1 MQVGIL
7 TNVNS
12 RKNLAHP
19 RREDDLRALVGTDGL
34 VRQTRSLDEIRPVL
48 EEFKQRGV
56 RYWVSDGGDGTLHW
70 MINEGRE
77 LLADA
82 TGALPCV
89 VPTNGGTIDFVA
101 KKAGISGNADSVI
114 GDLLDGVRRGMQF
127 PMQALDTFEVTG
139 RRPSDPPGTMPFRK
153 LGFAIA
159 VGGLGQRFFSKYYED
174 RNPGPWAIIRVILKT
189 AAGYPFA
196 WGPLRHL
203 PGVPD
208 VLRDHGRVVLSG
220 TRARVTVDG
229 RDYPYELF
237 QGLHA
242 ASVDIDF
249 GTVKLFTYAKQPR
262 KLHLVVGAMDRLEC
276 VAKSIFL
283 VFGKPIPGKTW
294 HEFPGEEMD
303 IEARGDELLAPVI
316 DGELF
321 EGFER
326 LHVVLGPTLQVVK
339 LAKPKR
345 GAR

>member
-7 TNVNS
+7 TNMNS
-12 RKNLAHP
+12 RKNQG
-19 RREDDLRALVGTDGL
+19 RTEREAELRALVGAHGL

-48 EEFKQRGV
+48 EEWKARGL

-77 LLADA
+77 LLTD
-82 TGALPCV
+82 GGGPLPCV

-101 KKAGISGNADSVI
+101 RKAGIVGNSDTVI
-114 GDLLDGVRRGMQF
+114 GNLLDGVRSGVEF
-127 PMQALDTFEVTG
+127 PTQTLDTFELHG
-139 RRPSDPPGTMPFRK
+139 RRPGDPPGTMPFRK
-153 LGFAIA
+153 VGFAVA

-174 RNPGPWAIIRVILKT
+174 QHPGSWAIIRVILKT

-196 WGPLRHL
+196 WTPLRHL
-203 PGVPD
+203 PGVPEWIRSHGET
-208 VLRDHGRVVLSG
+208 VLKG
-220 TRARVTVDG
+220 TRAHVVADG
-229 RDYPYELF
+229 KEYPYELF

-249 GTVKLFTYAKQPR
+249 GTVKLFTYAKQRR
-262 KLHLVVGAMDRLEC
+262 KLHLVVGAMNRLEC

-283 VFGKPIPGKTW
+283 VFGRPIPGKTW
-294 HEFPGEEMD
+294 HEFPGEEMT

-321 EGFER
+321 EGFEK
-326 LHVVLGPTLQVVK
+326 LHITLGPELPIVH
-339 LAKPKR
+339 LPRGKR
-345 GAR
+345 A